1 MRILTIISFTV
12 LTLMLS
18 GCSAMFHNSGQK
30 QTQSSSLVDFLYPN
44 NKNSQRH
51 RVGTAVVDLPV
62 RIGLAF
68 VPPKTRYRQTIS
80 QAEKSQLLQ
89 KVRKAFEHYP
99 FISDIKVIPDTYLKA
114 GGGFDTI
121 DQVSRLYD
129 LDLMALV
136 SYDQLST
143 TRDNNA
149 ALLYLSIVG
158 LYVIPGN
165 SNSVQ
170 TFVDTAVFDIK
181 SRKLVLRAPGVSKL
195 GNISTAVGIQKNR
208 SKLSI
213 QGFNLAVNDMNK
225 NLDLELQQLK
235 QRVKSGKSAT
245 KVSYR
250 DGYIATGG
258 GGSLSIY
265 WLLALGLFVVFRRQY
280 GKI

>member
-1 MRILTIISFTV
+1 
-12 LTLMLS
+12 MLS

-51 RVGTAVVDLPV
+51 RVGAAVVDLPV

-68 VPPKTRYRQTIS
+68 VPSKTRYRQTIS
-80 QAEKSQLLQ
+80 QAEKTQLLQ

-99 FISDIKVIPDTYLKA
+99 FISDIKVIPDAYLHS

-181 SRKLVLRAPGVSKL
+181 SRQLLLRAPGVSKL
-195 GNISTAVGIQKNR
+195 ENISTAVGIQKNR

-235 QRVKSGKSAT
+235 NRVKTGKSAT
-245 KVSYR
+245 KVNYR
-250 DGYIATGG
+250 DGYTATGG

-265 WLLALGLFVVFRRQY
+265 WIFALGILVAFRRQQDKVSY
-280 GKI
+280 PVY